1 MAEPTG
7 LLGGSVREV
16 ATTELQPG
24 MVVGRTIRAADDR
37 VLLARGVTLDERLIE
52 VVRARRLGSIWV
64 STVAEITPSPVTE
77 RVTRAAR
84 HHLDRL
90 FQVSRLANPSD
101 PRRLREAERLL
112 DRLHEDVEAIL
123 ADVASGHIAERLGA
137 LGRHHEHSFNHSVD
151 VGVVSAVI
159 ARKLYFDLS
168 ATRSLVLG
176 ALVHDIG
183 KTRVPVEILDKPG
196 PLNEDEWAVMRQH
209 PVWGAEIVREWPLDD
224 GVPAT
229 VALQHHEQ
237 QSGFGYPHGRRG
249 TNRIY
254 REAEAHFDPSR
265 IHLAAEVV
273 AVASVYVALVS
284 DQPYRPAL
292 DLHLAVPILRERAG
306 PHLNRQIV
314 EALLS
319 LVPSFPLGTPV
330 RIVGGAYHGHKGVV
344 VRIEDEHPSRP
355 VVRLLSDRWG
365 QRIRPIEV
373 DTAKDLET
381 EVRADLGSAL
391 ETILGGEIEPPGR

>member
-1 MAEPTG
+1 M
-7 LLGGSVREV
+7 REV
-16 ATTELQPG
+16 ATSELQPG
-24 MVVGRTIRAADDR
+24 MIVGRTIRNVDDR
-37 VLLARGVTLDERLIE
+37 VLLARGVKLDERLIQIL
-52 VVRARRLGSIWV
+52 RARRLGSIWV
-64 STVAEITPSPVTE
+64 STVAEIAPSPVTE
-77 RVTRAAR
+77 RVTRTAR
-84 HHLDRL
+84 VHLDRL
-90 FQVSRLANPSD
+90 FQVARLATAAP
-101 PRRLREAERLL
+101 PHLVREAEKLL
-112 DRLHEDVEAIL
+112 ERLHEDIEAIV
-123 ADVASGHIAERLGA
+123 ADVSSGPVAERLGA

-151 VGVVSAVI
+151 VAIVSAVI
-159 ARKLYFDLS
+159 ARKLYFDVS

-196 PLNEDEWAVMRQH
+196 PLNEEEWAVMRQH
-209 PVWGAEIVREWPLDD
+209 PIWGAEILRAWPLDD

-237 QSGFGYPHGRRG
+237 QGGFGYPFGRRG

-273 AVASVYVALVS
+273 AVASVYVALIS

-344 VRIEDEHPSRP
+344 VRIEDAHPSRP
-355 VVRLLSDRWG
+355 VVRLLTDRWG
-365 QRIRPIEV
+365 QRIRPVEL
-373 DTAKDLET
+373 DTSADDEA

-391 ETILGGEIEPPGR
+391 ETILGGEQQPSERGGA